1 VVNGSSPLPLTSKLK
16 QIQHLSVLFQIH
28 NHGQQGVKVVNTSFR
43 GLAMG
48 EKKFVTVGALAKEL
62 GKPIGGLLKL
72 LEAAGKPKQSSRSRI
87 DEQDQQAL
95 LDFLKS
101 QNMQSVRPR
110 KKLQS
115 QAQALIIDVQNS
127 KNGSEYAALMY
138 LSELVIR
145 QVPVES
151 KFQNLVN
158 LIVSKALLLDSLP
171 LKLQGRPKNQRTVEI
186 GRRVTERYFTLLDQG
201 FQKSEAVTQVADEF
215 SKEQRQIFRYIKKH
229 RDEILNPPRILI
241 WQNASQIN
249 DLVYGHYRALTEKL
263 KHSDEVIEK
272 FTADPIGYI
281 DARLKAIPTL

>member
-1 VVNGSSPLPLTSKLK
+1 
-16 QIQHLSVLFQIH
+16 
-28 NHGQQGVKVVNTSFR
+28 
-43 GLAMG
+43 MG

-110 KKLQS
+110 IKLQS

-127 KNGSEYAALMY
+127 KNGSEYAALMH

-145 QVPVES
+145 EVPVES
-151 KFQNLVN
+151 EFQNLVN
-158 LIVSKALLLDSLP
+158 LIVSKAFLLDSLP

-201 FQKSEAVTQVADEF
+201 FPRSEAVTQVADEF

-229 RDEILNPPRILI
+229 RDEILNPPRIR
-241 WQNASQIN
+241 QNASQIN
-249 DLVYGHYRALTEKL
+249 DLVCSHYRALTEKL
-263 KHSDEVIEK
+263 KHSDEVMEK

-281 DARLKAIPTL
+281 DARLRAIPTL